1 MGHSSPALI
10 LIVDDS
16 PLNTQVL
23 GNIFSKSGYRLATAK
38 NGLEALDYVNRK
50 LPDLI
55 LLDIMMPEMDGFEL
69 CIKLKRNKVTSNIP
83 VLFVTALRDTSD
95 KVKAFEAGAIDY
107 IIKPFTEQ
115 EVLARVNVNIG
126 RKRAEEVLRQSEK
139 MASLGRLVGG
149 IAHEINNPINFI
161 ISGINSLK
169 DRFDNIVLLLDKYN
183 ELEGN
188 CPIDLSQFL
197 YEIASLKGKISYHE
211 TMEDVQTL
219 LSTITEGSDR
229 TTSIIRDLKEYSRS
243 RNKEIIQIDINEYI
257 ESTLNLLY
265 NQFKGRIEIKKEY
278 CSDSKIEC
286 HPGQVNQVLM
296 NILVN
301 AIQAIEDRGT
311 IKIRTE
317 KEKNNLDISILDTG
331 KGIPQEVISTVFE
344 PFFTT
349 RGVGGGTGLGLSIS
363 YEIIQNHHG
372 DIDIESEPG
381 KGTIVQ
387 IKLPVKQYGDG

>member
-1 MGHSSPALI
+1 
-10 LIVDDS
+10 
-16 PLNTQVL
+16 
-23 GNIFSKSGYRLATAK
+23 
-38 NGLEALDYVNRK
+38 
-50 LPDLI
+50 
-55 LLDIMMPEMDGFEL
+55 
-69 CIKLKRNKVTSNIP
+69 
-83 VLFVTALRDTSD
+83 
-95 KVKAFEAGAIDY
+95 
-107 IIKPFTEQ
+107 
-115 EVLARVNVNIG
+115 
-126 RKRAEEVLRQSEK
+126 
-139 MASLGRLVGG
+139 
-149 IAHEINNPINFI
+149 
-161 ISGINSLK
+161 
-169 DRFDNIVLLLDKYN
+169 
-183 ELEGN
+183 
-188 CPIDLSQFL
+188 
-197 YEIASLKGKISYHE
+197 
-211 TMEDVQTL
+211 MEDVQTL